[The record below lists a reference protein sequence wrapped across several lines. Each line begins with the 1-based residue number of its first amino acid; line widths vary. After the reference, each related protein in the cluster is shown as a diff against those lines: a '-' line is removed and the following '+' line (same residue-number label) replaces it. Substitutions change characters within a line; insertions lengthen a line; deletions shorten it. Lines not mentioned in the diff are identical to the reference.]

1 MNLEL
6 RAQSVVEKK
15 MLPNEW
21 WGSCHEVTDK
31 PQGCGYAS
39 ERQEVSES
47 LGAALQSNAVT
58 EGVFYELGIKN
69 TPFFRQPLKGGCL

>member
-1 MNLEL
+1 MILEH

-47 LGAALQSNAVT
+47 LGADCEAIGDRGILNSSLLTPNSSLLFNA
-58 EGVFYELGIKN
+58 GGIK
-69 TPFFRQPLKGGCL
+69 

>member
-1 MNLEL
+1 MSLEH
-6 RAQSVVEKK
+6 RAQSVELNK

-21 WGSCHEVTDK
+21 WGSCHVVTDK

-47 LGAALQSNAVT
+47 LGAAKRSFAVT
-58 EGVFYELGIKN
+58 EGVLNSSLLTPNSSLLFNAGGIK
-69 TPFFRQPLKGGCL
+69 